1 MRYTLL
7 VLAVALLHLV
17 HDGASAADLK
27 PLVINPGTGLQQQ
40 LQAGDRL
47 KVPTAT
53 GGFFTTLDP
62 GVQTATRVFSYPIV
76 AADQTLV
83 VLGIAQTFTASQT
96 FPAGTTGAPPI
107 NIGQGVAPTSPTNG
121 DVWLTSAGLFAR
133 AGGATAGPFAGAG
146 SVPTGT
152 GFVHITTGAQDAAA
166 RAVALASADVS
177 GITPSANGGTGVNNT
192 GTLTNATNSTITGGG
207 TLALGGFTLTVPATG
222 TASLGSSATLYTPGT
237 TTWNKPAGCTV
248 VTIWMIGGG
257 GGGGSGRFGSTGTAS
272 SGGGG
277 GAPAGWA
284 QAIAFPASMLPS
296 SVTVVCGAKGT
307 GGAAQTVAS
316 TNGNPGTVGGN
327 STFGTTTDAFY
338 VYATGGNF
346 GLGGLTA
353 ASNGGATASPSMTLL
368 IPVSYTVGIPGGTGN
383 TSSAIAGAVSCISG
397 GGAGGGG
404 SGCTAAN
411 AAATAGGAGGG
422 SGSGLFIFWN
432 ASIPAG
438 GTAGNGGTGG
448 NGANG
453 QGVLNAAQI
462 CHGQGGGGGGGGLAG
477 GGNGAN
483 GANYG
488 AGGGGGGGSQT
499 GNSGKGGD
507 GADGVVLITTY

>member
-1 MRYTLL
+1 MHKFLSL
-7 VLAVALLHLV
+7 CVLAFLA
-17 HDGASAADLK
+17 GIAGAADVK
-27 PLVINPGTGLQQQ
+27 PLVISPTTGLQQQ
-40 LQAGDRL
+40 LQPGDRL
-47 KVPTAT
+47 QVPTAS
-53 GGFFTTLDP
+53 GGFFTILDP
-62 GVQTATRVFSYPIV
+62 GVQTAARVFAFPIT
-76 AADQTLV
+76 AGTQTLV
-83 VLGIAQTFTASQT
+83 VLGLAQTFTAKQT
-96 FPAGTTGAPPI
+96 MPA
-107 NIGQGVAPTSPTNG
+107 
-121 DVWLTSAGLFAR
+121 
-133 AGGATAGPFAGAG
+133 
-146 SVPTGT
+146 
-152 GFVHITTGAQDAAA
+152 
-166 RAVALASADVS
+166 
-177 GITPSANGGTGVNNT
+177 
-192 GTLTNATNSTITGGG
+192 ST
-207 TLALGGFTLTVPATG
+207 TG
-222 TASLGSSATLYTPGT
+222 TAGLNLAPGVDPSAPANGDLWITGAALKAQIGGVTQTFGAASTAVSSTLYTPGT

-353 ASNGGATASPSMTLL
+353 ASNGGVTASPSMTLL
-368 IPVSYTVGIPGGTGN
+368 VPVSYTVGIPGGTGN

-499 GNSGKGGD
+499 GASGKGGD